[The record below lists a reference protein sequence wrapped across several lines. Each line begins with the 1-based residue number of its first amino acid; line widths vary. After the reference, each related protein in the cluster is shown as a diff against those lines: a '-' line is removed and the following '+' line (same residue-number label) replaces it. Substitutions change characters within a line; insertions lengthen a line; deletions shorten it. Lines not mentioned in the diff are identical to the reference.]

1 MKSRKNNIN
10 RPAPSRRL
18 LLQLLTMMALTAAPS
33 SVYAQSLGFHK
44 NGQSGLPLDSRG
56 MQQTAEWHYYY
67 YLPTNSNTMEL
78 ELPFDGWGKSST
90 NDLEP
95 YGWIRW
101 YDYTTDLK
109 SDRLTVYNSSSTSLY
124 NSKDNTSN
132 KDIGLI
138 AGTLRNSARDYA
150 GVKYNKP
157 TGADAE
163 DWAGETI
170 ACDVSRYNDYDLTKR
185 GNYPKYTNYVK
196 KEPTLSIRYIFHIKS
211 AAYLA
216 KRIKD
221 ALCDHSRA
229 ADLTLE
235 DNKRIVFGAKDAN
248 ANMTLRTNMKNS
260 GGQSYWFY
268 PLRITKGKTVYPTT
282 ESQKITAAD
291 FNTTMK
297 QAIKIVWRV
306 YNEDKTKYCQLSSE
320 TQFCD
325 LTINALKNATW
336 RNVSNGATTA
346 KPTDI
351 GFEQTVYVVAWAANG
366 DYMCPVANFEVFI
379 HKGYPKT
386 KDELTAD
393 GDVDRTLSYFEDKY
407 EQQMDIS
414 FDDDNPDLTLDAPT
428 TPLNNMSLKPSDFK
442 SRAYGFTYALL
453 AIMIIIMIVAHHIT
467 VSHLSTVIM
476 VSINRVTYVA
486 FRMIMKTDTNG
497 GQLVLLLS
505 TIVPTQK
512 PTTSSTD
519 TSCMWT
525 LRTRA
530 VRLHL
535 PTLRLTSV
543 QVHS

>member
-18 LLQLLTMMALTAAPS
+18 LLQLLAMMALTAAPS

-268 PLRITKGKTVYPTT
+268 PLRTTKGKTVYPTT
-282 ESQKITAAD
+282 EAQKITAAD

-297 QAIKIVWRV
+297 QATKIVWIV
-306 YNEDKTKYCQLSSE
+306 YNEDKTKFCQLSST

-336 RNVSNGATTA
+336 RNVSNDAKTS

-393 GDVDRTLSYFEDKY
+393 GDVDRTISYFEDKY

-428 TPLNNMSLKPSDFK
+428 TPENNMSLKPSDFK

-453 AIMIIIMIVAHHIT
+453 ASNDYYYDGSTPHHSKSPI
-467 VSHLSTVIM
+467 HGDYGLY
-476 VSINRVTYVA
+476 NRVTYLA
-486 FRMIMKTDTNG
+486 FRMIIKTDTNG
-497 GQLVLLLS
+497 GQPVLLLS

-512 PTTSSTD
+512 PAASSTD

>member
-18 LLQLLTMMALTAAPS
+18 LLQLLAMMALTAAPS
-33 SVYAQSLGFHK
+33 SVYAQNLGFHK
-44 NGQSGLPLDSRG
+44 KGQSGLPLDSRG

-78 ELPFDGWGKSST
+78 ELPFAGWGDSKT

-101 YDYTTDLK
+101 YDYNTDLK
-109 SDRLTVYNSSSTSLY
+109 SDKLTVYSRYYTSL
-124 NSKDNTSN
+124 NSLKDKTSK

-170 ACDVSRYNDYDLTKR
+170 ACDVSRYNDYSI
-185 GNYPKYTNYVK
+185 YTNYVE

-268 PLRITKGKTVYPTT
+268 PLRTTVGKTVYPTT

-297 QAIKIVWRV
+297 QANKIVWIV
-306 YNEDKTKYCQLSSE
+306 YNEDKTKFCQLSST

-336 RNVSNGATTA
+336 YNVSND
-346 KPTDI
+346 PQI
-351 GFEQTVYVVAWAANG
+351 RNR
-366 DYMCPVANFEVFI
+366 P
-379 HKGYPKT
+379 HK
-386 KDELTAD
+386 
-393 GDVDRTLSYFEDKY
+393 
-407 EQQMDIS
+407 M
-414 FDDDNPDLTLDAPT
+414 
-428 TPLNNMSLKPSDFK
+428 
-442 SRAYGFTYALL
+442 
-453 AIMIIIMIVAHHIT
+453 
-467 VSHLSTVIM
+467 
-476 VSINRVTYVA
+476 
-486 FRMIMKTDTNG
+486 
-497 GQLVLLLS
+497 
-505 TIVPTQK
+505 TQRSK
-512 PTTSSTD
+512 
-519 TSCMWT
+519 
-525 LRTRA
+525 R
-530 VRLHL
+530 
-535 PTLRLTSV
+535 
-543 QVHS
+543 

>member
-428 TPLNNMSLKPSDFK
+428 TPLNNMSLKPTSNHVHTD
-442 SRAYGFTYALL
+442 SPMRYLQ
-453 AIMIIIMIVAHHIT
+453 IMIIIMIVAHHIT

-519 TSCMWT
+519 TSCMWR